1 MRAPYIPYLTDI
13 YFGFGSVGVV
23 PGLLARF
30 GVHRPLVVTD
40 AKLIELGM
48 VERLGIGAPETFA
61 DTETSPTEANLLACL
76 ATQLRRMRSPN
87 ATRALSH
94 PIERPPLRRPT
105 ASGRTRRSPTRH
117 RCGYALPDQEAE
129 RGSSLSHLQQ
139 HAVIARIANRTAE
152 HEYAEPQ
159 VHDVER

>member
-105 ASGRTRRSPTRH
+105 ASGRTRRLPTRY
-117 RCGYALPDQEAE
+117 RCGHALHVRSEGRCLLA
-129 RGSSLSHLQQ
+129 HLQQ